1 VAAIAFQGVEYDC
14 GETETVLEALLRQGV
29 EIPYSCRIGQ
39 CLTCLLRGLDGLV
52 PEDAQAP
59 LRETM
64 RRQGYFLACCCRP
77 TSALT
82 VALPDTETA
91 FAKAVV
97 TAVEPLS
104 TRVCRLRLAPQV
116 PFDYFAGQFI
126 NLRRDDGLTRSYSL
140 ASVPGLDAAAEL
152 HIKRHNGGA
161 MSNWVFDRLS
171 PGDTLEFQGPNGDCF
186 YVPGRPEQPLLLL
199 CNGTGL
205 APLYGIVRQA
215 LASGHSGPIH
225 LYHGSRYADGLYLS
239 DELSA
244 LAAAHANVRYVPC
257 LSGTRAAQGCRPGR
271 AEAVAFADHPDLDGW
286 RLFLCGCPPMVET
299 AKKQAYL
306 AGARLGDIHADPFT
320 LRELRAEPRP

>member
-14 GETETVLEALLRQGV
+14 AETETVLDALLRHGV

-39 CLTCLLRGLDGLV
+39 CLTCMLRGLDGLV
-52 PEDAQAP
+52 PADAQAP

-77 TSALT
+77 QSALT
-82 VALPDTETA
+82 VSLPDTETA
-91 FAKAVV
+91 FACAVV
-97 TAVEPLS
+97 TAVEPLAS
-104 TRVCRLRLAPQV
+104 QICRLRLEPDG

-126 NLRRDDGLTRSYSL
+126 NLRRGDGLSRSYSL
-140 ASVPGLDAAAEL
+140 ASVPGQDATLEV
-152 HIKRHNGGA
+152 HVKRHNGGA
-161 MSNWVFDRLS
+161 MSNWVFDRLA

-199 CNGTGL
+199 GNGTGL
-205 APLYGIVRQA
+205 APLYGILRQA
-215 LASGHSGPIH
+215 LAAGHSGPIH
-225 LYHGSRYADGLYLS
+225 LYHGSRHADGLYLR
-239 DELSA
+239 DELLA

-257 LSGTRAAQGCRPGR
+257 LSGPRGAPGCHPGR
-271 AEAVAFADHPDLDGW
+271 VETAAFADHADLDGW
-286 RLFLCGCPPMVET
+286 RLFLCGYPPMVET

-320 LRELRAEPRP
+320 LRELRATPRP